1 MKKVERVEIPQE
13 ALLSGGE
20 SERVIIFSG
29 RFTAFFKTLNSQ
41 DRNSTEEEIDDIVTI
56 QADEVAAWEQ
66 PVN

>member
-1 MKKVERVEIPQE
+1 MKKVGRVEIPQE
-13 ALLSGGE
+13 ALLSGAE

-41 DRNSTEEEIDDIVTI
+41 DRNSTEEEIDDIVTT
-56 QADEVAAWEQ
+56 QADEVTAWEQ